1 MEIAEFKSLTVLD
14 SKVEKEKK
22 SGEKQAIKLAYWC
35 TCTCTGIDTSIT
47 DLNSLGSP
55 RF

>member
-35 TCTCTGIDTSIT
+35 TSAMGDVFAHTT
-47 DLNSLGSP
+47 L
-55 RF
+55 